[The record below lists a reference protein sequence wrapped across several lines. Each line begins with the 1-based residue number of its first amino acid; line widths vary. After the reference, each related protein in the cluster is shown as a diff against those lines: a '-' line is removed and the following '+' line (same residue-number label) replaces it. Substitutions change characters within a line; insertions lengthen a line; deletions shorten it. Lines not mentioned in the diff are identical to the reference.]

1 MFNWLFGKKEKDET
15 AATGTKDNSTLYR
28 EYRERENEQR
38 KQQAIK
44 DYGSIRSFTFT
55 DGKTFEWDLDATRR
69 HIGGDWYSYDVY
81 EVVNGVQWKGSTLK
95 YLQELSPP
103 AKQLFLVLVK
113 DQRNI
118 KIREVRG
125 DRVRS
130 TEYIHE
136 KLGISVQT
144 RYYADT
150 GDLYIVS
157 ATGISIESANQAMSR
172 YEIYTKVFNLESRAD
187 RYKRVRAIRDKKLQ
201 TRKLNAYLKT
211 LPE

>member
-1 MFNWLFGKKEKDET
+1 MNMFNWLFGKKEKDET

-103 AKQLFLVLVK
+103 AKQLFLALVK
-113 DQRNI
+113 DQR
-118 KIREVRG
+118 
-125 DRVRS
+125 S
-130 TEYIHE
+130 
-136 KLGISVQT
+136 ISVQT

-157 ATGISIESANQAMSR
+157 ATGIDIESANQTMSR